1 MRHTIPQVV
10 EPQTTWECQ
19 LLPFFRIK
27 KGYGKRGPSPTGSKR
42 KWNTY
47 SSPGSCTLGKF
58 HKGYRSISTDQRM
71 SIGFQRDDL
80 RRTCRAAGSDLQTKG
95 ARRIDKLYQNGKTS
109 KGSIGFVVVKDGFR
123 KAFGYCTRN
132 PGFCGWVMVLWG

>member
-1 MRHTIPQVV
+1 MGMSTVAIFQDKKRIW
-10 EPQTTWECQ
+10 QTRTESD
-19 LLPFFRIK
+19 
-27 KGYGKRGPSPTGSKR
+27 GKQR

-71 SIGFQRDDL
+71 SIGFQRNDL
-80 RRTCRAAGSDLQTKG
+80 CRTCRAAGSDLQTKG

-109 KGSIGFVVVKDGFR
+109 KGSIGFVVVKDDFR

-132 PGFCGWVMVLWG
+132 PGFCGWVKVLVGLNVI